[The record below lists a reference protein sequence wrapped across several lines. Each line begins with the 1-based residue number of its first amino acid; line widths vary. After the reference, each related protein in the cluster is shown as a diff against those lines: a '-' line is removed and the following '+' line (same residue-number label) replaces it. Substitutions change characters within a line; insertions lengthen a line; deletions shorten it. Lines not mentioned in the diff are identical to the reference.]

1 VAIDGERVNAVRA
14 VGHEERPAVAAERDL
29 RRICPCR
36 LDRLLD
42 GDEPVAHQLE
52 AGDVRF
58 AADVEH
64 VDMTGMHCNAAWSGA
79 SRSNPV
85 EHFEPIAVN
94 REDRHVV
101 AAGVRHEQ
109 PLAVDDDRALRRQV
123 RLA

>member
-1 VAIDGERVNAVRA
+1 MNAVGA
-14 VGHEERPAVAAERDL
+14 IAHEECPAVAAERDL
-29 RRICPCR
+29 CRICPCGLR
-36 LDRLLD
+36 RLLD
-42 GDEPVAHQLE
+42 GDEPVALQLE

-58 AADVEH
+58 APGVEH

-85 EHFEPIAVN
+85 EHLEPIAVD

-101 AAGVRHEQ
+101 AAGVRNEQ
-109 PLAVDDDRALRRQV
+109 PLAVDDDRALRRQM